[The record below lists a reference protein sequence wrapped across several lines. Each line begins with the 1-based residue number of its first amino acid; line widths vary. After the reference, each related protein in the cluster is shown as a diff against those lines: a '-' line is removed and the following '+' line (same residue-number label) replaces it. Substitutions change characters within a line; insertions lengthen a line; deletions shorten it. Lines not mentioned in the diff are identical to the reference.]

1 MVRRLHFPVGN
12 RTGPKLAVYPIP
24 AENVAVSHSFP
35 TYNLYGSPCL
45 SPVEKTGLTFGTFAN
60 GKWSWGNGFVLPQ
73 NVHKGLVKLKWGN
86 RPDHSDFHGA
96 LDIGPFNKR
105 DETVKTVLAG
115 KVVKVRGEATGY
127 CSVWVVSKWRKAKI
141 LWIYQHLHNRG
152 LPRKGA
158 KLRTGEVIAAVGK
171 LGRMSH
177 LHLEAHSKTN
187 FGLDYSLFLP
197 ANDVTGLRSQFGYR
211 ELERVGFTTPYY
223 MYNAV
228 ALIDWINEKSF
239 E

>member
-1 MVRRLHFPVGN
+1 MPLKN
-12 RTGPKLAVYPIP
+12 NKIGPKLAVYPIP
-24 AENVAVSHSFP
+24 AENVAVSHSWP
-35 TYNLYGSPCL
+35 TYNLDNIEGAPRL
-45 SPVEKTGLTFGTFAN
+45 SVAEKTGLTRGTFTNRKWLWGVRFVVPRLVHN
-60 GKWSWGNGFVLPQ
+60 GQ
-73 NVHKGLVKLKWGN
+73 VKLEWGA

-105 DETVKTVLAG
+105 DETVRAVLAG

-127 CSVWVVSKWRKAKI
+127 CSVWVLSRWRRAKI

-158 KLRTGEVIAAVGK
+158 KLKTGEVIAAVGK

-177 LHLEAHSKTN
+177 LHLEAHSKTD
-187 FGLDYSLFLP
+187 FLLDPSLFLP

-211 ELERVGFTTPYY
+211 ELERVGFKTPYY